1 MSAGPQLSSVA
12 TSLDELT
19 GRIAAIA
26 DELAGTE
33 RADVASTLYE
43 VERALNTASRR
54 LEKIVDDLRR

>member
-19 GRIAAIA
+19 GRISTIA
-26 DELAGTE
+26 NELAETE

-54 LEKIVDDLRR
+54 LEKIVDELRR